1 MKVIPL
7 GVRGS
12 TAAPGAEFV
21 RYGGHTS
28 CVAVVGDTEDVPH
41 LILDAGTGL
50 RTLPDLLAGRP
61 FCGDI
66 VLTHLHWDH
75 VQGLPFC
82 RAVDH
87 PDARVTLHVPVPD
100 ADTDPRALLAGS
112 FAPPYFPIGPEG
124 LLGEWHFRALVPGHV
139 ELDSPARVCVAPVAH
154 KGGATVGIRV
164 EMDEAS
170 LAYLPDHALHDGMP
184 SPLRRSAQEL
194 TERADI
200 LLHDGHFS
208 AAEMAAARCYGH
220 ATIEAVVDFADRCNV
235 GQLVFTHHAPDR
247 CDNDLDALAARW
259 QTTPGGRPVTFARQ
273 GQAVRAVR
281 TVGRVG

>member
-12 TAAPGAEFV
+12 TAAPGAEFI

-50 RTLPDLLAGRP
+50 RSLPELLAGRP
-61 FCGDI
+61 FRGDI

-87 PDARVTLHVPVPD
+87 PDAQVTLHVPVPD
-100 ADTDPRALLAGS
+100 PHTDPRALLAGS
-112 FAPPYFPIGPEG
+112 FAPPYFPISPEG

-139 ELDSPARVCVAPVAH
+139 ELASGGAEVCVAPVAH
-154 KGGATVGIRV
+154 KGGETVGIRV
-164 EMDEAS
+164 ELDAAT

-184 SPLRRSAQEL
+184 PSLLRSARVL
-194 TERADI
+194 AERADI

-208 AAEMAAARCYGH
+208 VAEAAAARCYGH
-220 ATIEAVVDFADRCNV
+220 ATIEAVVDFADRCSV
-235 GQLVFTHHAPDR
+235 GQLVLTHHAPDR
-247 CDNDLDALAARW
+247 CDNELDALAASWRM
-259 QTTPGGRPVTFARQ
+259 TPGGRPVTFAVQ
-273 GQAVRAVR
+273 GQAVGAVGSVAR
-281 TVGRVG
+281 